1 MRGYDLC
8 MKTIRIHPSR
18 APYTRTPHIFRRA
31 SILHIFLGAIVFF
44 ILVLI
49 LLVVFAPQI
58 ASIIAPRYIE
68 RSIAAAS
75 GYNATVENLS
85 LSWRGPQRIGRLH
98 LTDLDNITIADVSLE
113 HARTL
118 ASYTGDL
125 TDLGALTLRGLLVIP
140 ERNAADPQA
149 PQPPARTPSDP
160 HTDDPA
166 FPRIK
171 LAPNLAAKLAI
182 ESLRIGVRERSADG
196 AITVREVVTLDG
208 AAALLGNGRAQL
220 TLDAA
225 GLGDL
230 ASDAFT
236 LSLDADHLTDASGF
250 VRPEQ
255 AAASLKAEGSISQS
269 LLDALSGLG
278 ARAGDDSVF
287 SASLH
292 LALADGRLTLADPA
306 NTPRLSGRLPAALV
320 DLLHRAAPDLTLT
333 NAPDLDLSI
342 ESLDVDLTPV
352 FAGRMIPLSSAT
364 ARINLRASPAHLTL
378 TNDLLDNPRR
388 IRIDGADIALIAGAA
403 SSNTSITADARMTI
417 DDTDAGTLEL
427 RLSTGKL
434 PDDPA
439 ADPLALPL
447 SGTIKLLGVSTAI
460 AQPFVESRGIDLIT
474 GLGPTFDARAAISS
488 PGSRDGAAPD
498 EFLIEFDL
506 KGTSP
511 TSIAGAFTASPG
523 RFVRAERN
531 GVFFSTFAARSLIP
545 PDLLVGFEM
554 LEGNGAIVLAAPEFD
569 LPLRADNTPDL
580 ARASAR
586 LRAAVGELR
595 WNPGPDHP
603 PVLIRSADIECI
615 VTPDVPPI
623 VALDARFT
631 SNDQPFTATG
641 QLHLHGLDAADLAEG
656 RTPNPALITPIGAIT
671 LSALPANLLSLA
683 SPHADLLNESIG
695 DTITLNIFATQGA
708 VPGPHLTFDLSSG
721 DANASMNA
729 RLDNNDLLFE
739 HAVANL
745 TITPRM
751 IDGAITTFSPDLA
764 PRPALGAPIEAQLLT
779 GFPIRI
785 PTTNGWFPDA
795 GRVGPINVQLR
806 TNDDVI
812 VRNLPPI
819 GDDAPLDAAARNL
832 LLRLNWDPASKLRSS
847 FLIIADVFDPAAP
860 DALLGKLRAETALT
874 GGPDAIEATLT
885 ECDTRRIE
893 SWLRRPDSLQP
904 ILGATLGLWFKMDL
918 DQQHNEHGATIQ
930 INAERLAGTA
940 HLRTNWEEFWNT
952 EPAIFRWTLDP
963 RLANATLSKT
973 PADSGDAPLT
983 LAAPADVLITLL
995 DFAAGPV
1002 GAPLKPGIFRLD
1014 LRLTA
1019 PELRLT
1025 AGGTQT
1031 IHIADAKAH
1040 LRSTTRHGS
1049 LEFAIEAPPHPD
1061 APIAT
1066 RGLELAG
1073 RIDNLADDTGAL
1085 TPDRAAITATATGQL
1100 ATPIIDAIARWNGM
1114 ATEVIGPIADI
1125 DLRTMN
1131 LSRDSGALT
1140 ANFSTDYAAAHIAGE
1155 AHDGVFIASE
1165 TATASLRRLSPQ
1177 SSARLFN
1184 TMLPVLHGFEKTEQ
1198 DAPTL
1203 ITAEGLRLPLDG
1215 DLRKLNGDIT
1225 IDLGTVRFEAAP
1237 FLAALLKATHNKPLG
1252 TLGEKVEPFTLN
1264 ITNGVIRY
1272 DAIVIP
1278 TGDFLLETTGR
1289 VNLNNR
1295 TIDATV
1301 FIPFYAINDSFTRTI
1316 SQVPGLSELTMVP
1329 IRVKGTLDKPEAQ
1342 LDPAALLR
1350 RAPDNIG
1357 NTIDRAI
1364 GDILGDILSG
1374 GRDRNDDKKEK
1385 NEKK

>member
-1 MRGYDLC
+1 MN
-8 MKTIRIHPSR
+8 TIRIHSSS
-18 APYTRTPHIFRRA
+18 APYTRTPHTFRRA

-49 LLVVFAPQI
+49 LLVAFAPKI

-85 LSWRGPQRIGRLH
+85 LSWRGPQRLGRLH
-98 LTDLDNITIADVSLE
+98 LTDHDDITIADISLE

-140 ERNAADPQA
+140 ERAAADPQA
-149 PQPPARTPSDP
+149 HQPPARSPSDP
-160 HTDDPA
+160 RTDDPA

-171 LAPNLAAKLAI
+171 IAPNLAAKLAI
-182 ESLRIGVRERSADG
+182 ESLRIGVHERSADG
-196 AITVREVVTLDG
+196 AVTVREVVTLDG

-225 GLGDL
+225 GLGAL
-230 ASDAFT
+230 ASDAFA
-236 LSLDADHLTDASGF
+236 LSLDADHLTDTSGF

-306 NTPRLSGRLPAALV
+306 NTPQLSGRLPAALV

-333 NAPDLDLSI
+333 NAPHLDLFI
-342 ESLDVDLTPV
+342 ESLDVDLAPV
-352 FAGRMIPLSSAT
+352 LAGRTIPLSSAT

-378 TNDLLDNPRR
+378 TNDLLDKPRR

-403 SSNTSITADARMTI
+403 SSNTSLTADARMTI

-460 AQPFVESRGIDLIT
+460 AQPFVESRGIDLIA

-488 PGSRDGAAPD
+488 PGSHNGSAANQ
-498 EFLIEFDL
+498 FLIEFDL

-531 GVFFSTFAARSLIP
+531 GVFFSTFAARTLIP
-545 PDLLVGFEM
+545 PDLLEGFEM
-554 LEGNGAIVLAAPEFD
+554 LEGDGAIVLAAPEFD

-615 VTPDVPPI
+615 VKPDVPPI

-631 SNDQPFTATG
+631 SNEQPFTATG

-656 RTPNPALITPIGAIT
+656 RTPNPALITPIGSIT
-671 LSALPANLLSLA
+671 LSALPANLLRIA

-708 VPGPHLTFDLSSG
+708 VPGPHLAFDLSSG
-721 DANASMNA
+721 NANASMNA
-729 RLDNNDLLFE
+729 RLDNNDLLLE
-739 HAVANL
+739 HTVANL
-745 TITPRM
+745 SLTPGL
-751 IDGAITTFSPDLA
+751 IDSAITTLSPELS
-764 PRPALGAPIEAQLLT
+764 PRPALGAPIEVQLIT

-785 PTTNGWFPDA
+785 PTTNGWLPDT

-819 GDDAPLDAAARNL
+819 GENPPLDAGARNL

-860 DALLGKLRAETALT
+860 NALLGKLRAETALT

-893 SWLRRPDSLQP
+893 RWLRRPDALEP

-930 INAERLAGTA
+930 INADRLAGTA

-973 PADSGDAPLT
+973 PADSGDPPLT

-995 DFAAGPV
+995 DFAGGPPS
-1002 GAPLKPGIFRLD
+1002 APLKPGIFRLD
-1014 LRLTA
+1014 LRLTT

-1040 LRSTTRHGS
+1040 LRSTTQHGA
-1049 LEFAIEAPPHPD
+1049 LEFAVEAPPHPD
-1061 APIAT
+1061 AAT
-1066 RGLELAG
+1066 RGLDIAG
-1073 RIDNLADDTGAL
+1073 RITNLADDTGAL

-1125 DLRTMN
+1125 DLRAVN
-1131 LSRDSGALT
+1131 FSHHSGALT
-1140 ANFSTDYAAAHIAGE
+1140 ANLSTDYAAAHIAGE

-1165 TATASLRRLSPQ
+1165 SATASLRRLSPQ

-1184 TMLPVLHGFEKTEQ
+1184 TMLPVLHGFQKTER
-1198 DAPTL
+1198 DEPAL
-1203 ITAEGLRLPLDG
+1203 ITAEGLQLPLDG

-1264 ITNGVIRY
+1264 ITNGIIRY
-1272 DAIVIP
+1272 DTIVIP
-1278 TGDFLLETTGR
+1278 TGDFRLETSGR

-1295 TIDATV
+1295 KIDATV
-1301 FIPFYAINDSFTRTI
+1301 FIPFYAINDRFTRTI

-1357 NTIDRAI
+1357 NTIDN
-1364 GDILGDILSG
+1364 ILGGILSG
-1374 GRDRNDDKKEK
+1374 GRDRNDDNKEK
-1385 NEKK
+1385 DKK